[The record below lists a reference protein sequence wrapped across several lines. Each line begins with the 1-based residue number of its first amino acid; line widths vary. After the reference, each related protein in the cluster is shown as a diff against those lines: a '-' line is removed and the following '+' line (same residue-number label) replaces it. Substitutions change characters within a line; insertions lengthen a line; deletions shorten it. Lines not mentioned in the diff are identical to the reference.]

1 VPHVFEYAVIRA
13 VPRPERGEFVN
24 VGVLLYCPALDFL
37 CAKTSVDAARVRAL
51 DPRVDVESLEAAL
64 RHLGT
69 SCDGVAEAGP
79 VSGTSRG
86 QRFRWLTAPRST
98 VIQTSPTHTGW
109 TSDPVAEVNRLLAAL
124 VLPLSD

>member
-1 VPHVFEYAVIRA
+1 MPHVFEYAVIRA

-24 VGVLLYCPALDFL
+24 VGVLLYCSELDFL
-37 CAKTSVDAARVRAL
+37 CARTSVDAARVRAL
-51 DPRVDVESLEAAL
+51 DPAVDVELLEATL

-69 SCDGVAEAGP
+69 SCDGAAEAGP

-109 TSDPVAEVNRLLAAL
+109 TSDPAAEVNRLLAAL
-124 VLPLSD
+124 VLPLSG